1 MSEPVAVPHKPLSV
15 EEYLALEEASQRKH
29 EYVAGEIYAH
39 AGATNRHNIIAG
51 NIYAS
56 LWNAARGGSCRIY
69 NSDTKV
75 RAADDTFYYPD
86 VMVVCGDADTGEDAV
101 YQDAPC
107 VVVEVT
113 SPSTGSIDRR
123 EKLAVYKK
131 IPSLKTYLIVSQE
144 ERRVERHWR
153 DESGQ
158 WWQAEVTEL
167 RAVIPIP
174 CPETELTLA
183 QVYERL

>member
-1 MSEPVAVPHKPLSV
+1 MPEPVAVPHKPLSV
-15 EEYLALEEASQRKH
+15 EEYLALEETSQRKH
-29 EYVAGEIYAH
+29 EYVTGEIYAH
-39 AGATNRHNIIAG
+39 AGATNRPNIIAG

-56 LWNAARGGSCRIY
+56 LWNAARGTDCRVY

-75 RAADDTFYYPD
+75 RATEDTFYYPD
-86 VMVVCGDADTGEDAV
+86 VMVVCGDSDTGEDAV

-107 VVVEVT
+107 VIVEVT
-113 SPSTGSIDRR
+113 SPSTGSTDRR
-123 EKLAVYKK
+123 EKLAAYKK
-131 IPSLKTYLIVSQE
+131 IPSLKAYLIVSQE

-158 WWQAEVTEL
+158 WWQAEVADP

-174 CPETELTLA
+174 CPETGLTPA
-183 QVYERL
+183 QVYEGL